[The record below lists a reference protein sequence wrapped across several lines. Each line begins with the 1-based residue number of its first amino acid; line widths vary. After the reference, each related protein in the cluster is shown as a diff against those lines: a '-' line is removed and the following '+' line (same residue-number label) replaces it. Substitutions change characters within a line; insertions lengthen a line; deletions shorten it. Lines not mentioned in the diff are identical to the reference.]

1 VQAAI
6 SCRAEHMICHAAGG
20 ERGAAG
26 AREAAGRRRGEGRKT
41 LVRPQVQVSA
51 PINAGAV
58 LAWSRRFSGAHCCRR
73 YCRRRQPCLPHS
85 LSACYE
91 QALGKDNTFSFTSLE
106 QTTVCYTL
114 QIADMPPMEYPDS
127 SSGSSGGGSG
137 GVGSGEAKA
146 EAPPAPAP
154 EEIADVLQGLAA
166 EQQRAEAGGSNGNGV
181 SPTGSAE
188 AAATA
193 LREAAEA
200 AEQRGESVFA
210 HPKSESSSD
219 CSRRHAVSAS
229 AVVTKWGISGA
240 ANQRLQMFRV

>member
-1 VQAAI
+1 MVEQILRCTLLQA
-6 SCRAEHMICHAAGG
+6 
-20 ERGAAG
+20 
-26 AREAAGRRRGEGRKT
+26 
-41 LVRPQVQVSA
+41 VV
-51 PINAGAV
+51 AGAV
-58 LAWSRRFSGAHCCRR
+58 AGADSPVCFTT
-73 YCRRRQPCLPHS
+73 
-85 LSACYE
+85 LSACYKR
-91 QALGKDNTFSFTSLE
+91 ALGKHNTFSFTSLE
-106 QTTVCYTL
+106 QATVCYTMYL

-127 SSGSSGGGSG
+127 SSGSSGGSSG
-137 GVGSGEAKA
+137 GVGSGEPKA
-146 EAPPAPAP
+146 EAPPPPAP

-200 AEQRGESVFA
+200 AAQRGESVFA

-229 AVVTKWGISGA
+229 AVFTKWEISGA